1 MTERNL
7 TRRVAEYR
15 LERLFVDQ
23 DRDLVHDTI
32 AAALAWVLGKGKAK
46 RQQPFR
52 FEVEHLTGTE
62 RARVQLELTWDMLAL
77 ESAVPG
83 LRDQV
88 RRLQTGRSAQRE
100 HISELAAYALTFVAI
115 SVLLPGRRARAFRK
129 GSAPDILFDLTP
141 GALRGVETAGRS
153 SGGKSALL
161 LIRNGTPARAG
172 KQKVSG
178 KASLLADR
186 DDVGEV
192 HLSLWSGAPRIS
204 IMEQIKP

>member
-7 TRRVAEYR
+7 TRRVAAYR

-32 AAALAWVLGKGKAK
+32 AAALAWVPGKGKAK

-52 FEVEHLTGTE
+52 FEVEHISGTR
-62 RARVQLELTWDMLAL
+62 RARVQLDLTWDMLAL

-100 HISELAAYALTFVAI
+100 HITELAAYALTFVAI
-115 SVLLPGRRARAFRK
+115 SVLLPGRRARAFRN
-129 GSAPDILFDLTP
+129 GSAPDILFDITP

-153 SGGKSALL
+153 GGGKSALL

-172 KQKVSG
+172 KPRVPG

-186 DDVGEV
+186 ADVAEV